1 VASAV
6 TRAFALTPDAE
17 PVKATAK
24 TTNESMNSHRD
35 LMATLP
41 SLRPPVA
48 FGPSLGRRPSPGTL
62 ADPRREC
69 ASGERCD
76 REDALERR
84 RDLEHPGG
92 VALYDRRRRDDAA
105 PVLVPDVELE
115 GHVARKPADG
125 IGDDRRGRRGE
136 RGARGVEA
144 DHRRTPLRAGVA
156 GDELR
161 PRGAVDA
168 DDLPAGLRREG
179 EETCRVVHRPERPA
193 LRRRPDQRVVLR
205 PAVVLAEVAV

>member
-48 FGPSLGRRPSPGTL
+48 FGPSLGRRPNPGTL
-62 ADPRREC
+62 ADPGPEC
-69 ASGERCD
+69 ASGERRD

-84 RDLEHPGG
+84 RDLQHPGR
-92 VALYDRRRRDDAA
+92 VARHDGGRRDRAA

-115 GHVARKPADG
+115 VRAAREAADG
-125 IGDDRRGRRGE
+125 VGDDGRGRRRE
-136 RGARGVEA
+136 RRAGGVEA
-144 DHRRTPLRAGVA
+144 DHRCL
-156 GDELR
+156 L
-161 PRGAVDA
+161 PR
-168 DDLPAGLRREG
+168 
-179 EETCRVVHRPERPA
+179 
-193 LRRRPDQRVVLR
+193 
-205 PAVVLAEVAV
+205 